1 MFEDILQAPVLF
13 SLSGTFATLLAI
25 RLLLSFRSQPKL
37 VPPGPRRPRRPR
49 RLPLLGNLL
58 QVDLK
63 RLDESLLSLSKTYG
77 PVFTVNFGPKKVVV
91 LAGTKAIKQALINHA
106 EEFGERYITPIFHDF
121 SQGHGLTFANGDS
134 WKEMRRFTLTTLR
147 DFGMGKRLSEEKI
160 IEECHFLIEE
170 FEQHKGEAFDN
181 SKIISYAASN
191 IISGIMFGK
200 RFEYED
206 KVFQEMIERDH
217 EAIYL
222 SGTAAIL
229 LYNMFPRLFCW
240 VRTRKLLLS
249 NRDKNMKE
257 VRELLRQ
264 RKEKLNPEMCTG
276 LVDCFFVRK
285 QKEEEGGV
293 ESSHFTEE
301 NMNFV
306 VGNLFAAGTDTT
318 STTLQWGLLLMAKYP
333 EIQERVHEEL
343 NKVIGNRPIDV
354 DDRKNLSYTNAVVH
368 EVQRFSNIAPMAILH
383 QTTQDITFQGYF
395 IKKGT
400 AVVPLLTSVLYDKS
414 EWETPNTF
422 NPSHFLDKEGNFV
435 MRDAFLPFSA
445 GRRVCLGEGL
455 ARMELF
461 LFFTSLMQHFHFT
474 PPPGISED
482 ELDLK
487 PMVGGTNNPMT
498 HQLCAVR
505 REGCTNAVLSGP

>member
-1 MFEDILQAPVLF
+1 MSILEEASAQLLTSSATPVLACVAALLF
-13 SLSGTFATLLAI
+13 LVFASGHL
-25 RLLLSFRSQPKL
+25 RSPKDARRG
-37 VPPGPRRPRRPR
+37 PPGPWP
-49 RLPLLGNLL
+49 LPLLGNVL
-58 QVDLK
+58 QLDLQW
-63 RLDESLLSLSKTYG
+63 LDRSLSELAKRYG
-77 PVFTVNFGPKKVVV
+77 SVFSVYMGTQKVVV
-91 LAGTKAIKQALINHA
+91 LAGYKAVKEALVSHA
-106 EEFGERYITPIFHDF
+106 MEFGERYIQPMAYDN
-121 SQGHGLTFANGDS
+121 SRGHGIIFANGDS
-134 WKEMRRFTLTTLR
+134 WKELRRFALHTLR
-147 DFGMGKRLSEEKI
+147 DFGMGKRLTQDKVL
-160 IEECHFLIEE
+160 EECKHLIPI
-170 FEQHKGEAFDN
+170 FESHQGQPFNTTSPLSWAT
-181 SKIISYAASN
+181 SN
-191 IISGIMFGK
+191 IICSIVYGN
-200 RFEYED
+200 RFEYSDPQFTTMVKRNNESIRI
-206 KVFQEMIERDH
+206 FGSLPIR
-217 EAIYL
+217 
-222 SGTAAIL
+222 
-229 LYNMFPRLFCW
+229 LYNMFPWLFYW
-240 VRTRKLLLS
+240 VKNRKLLLS
-249 NRDKNMKE
+249 NRDKNMKD

-285 QKEEEGGV
+285 QKEEEEGV
-293 ESSHFTEE
+293 ESSHFSEE

-333 EIQERVHEEL
+333 EMQERVHEEL

-354 DDRKNLSYTNAVVH
+354 DDRKNLPYTNAVIH
-368 EVQRFSNIAPMAILH
+368 EVQRFSNIVPMAILH

-400 AVVPLLTSVLYDKS
+400 VVVPLLTSVLYDKS

-435 MRDAFLPFSA
+435 TRDAFLPFSA

-487 PMVGGTNNPMT
+487 PMVGFTNNPT
-498 HQLCAVR
+498 PHRLCAVR
-505 REGCTNAVLSGP
+505 RE